1 MKNMQDVKISFPRDE
16 EELFEELNEKTAVLN
31 GGTDVMV
38 KCRTGSFPAERLVS
52 LEKMEGLSGI
62 SDEGDSVRILCRT
75 THHDLM
81 ESRLICDSFPL
92 LVKTVYEIGSTQIRN
107 RGTLA
112 GNIVNASPAA
122 DGLLAL
128 YILNAF
134 VVLKSGTGEKTV
146 RIEDFIKG
154 PGKTVLEKGE
164 YLHSIIIP
172 KISEQYRPYFKK
184 VGQRK
189 AMAIAIASIGA
200 VYKLKKNR
208 IMDIRLAFGS
218 LGPRII
224 RPHRLES
231 DLRGKVFNPETFLAF
246 SEKIADI
253 VTPISDVRASK
264 QYREKVARNLFIGLC
279 YSNSG
284 T

>member
-1 MKNMQDVKISFPRDE
+1 MQDVKISFPRDE

-38 KCRTGSFPAERLVS
+38 KCRTGNFPAESLVS
-52 LEKMEGLSGI
+52 LEKIKGLSGI
-62 SDEGDSVRILCRT
+62 IDEGDSVRILCRT
-75 THHDLM
+75 THRALM
-81 ESRLICDSFPL
+81 ESRLIRDTFPL
-92 LVKTVYEIGSTQIRN
+92 LIKTIYEIGSTQIRN

-134 VVLKSGTGEKTV
+134 VVLKSNSGEKTIRV
-146 RIEDFIKG
+146 EDFIKG
-154 PGKTVLEKGE
+154 PGRTVLGDGE

-172 KISEQYRPYFKK
+172 KISEQYHPHFKK

-189 AMAIAIASIGA
+189 AMAIAIASLGA

-231 DLRGKVFNPETFLAF
+231 DLRGKVFNPRTFLAF
-246 SEKIADI
+246 AERITDI

-264 QYREKVARNLFIGLC
+264 EYREKVARNLLIGLG
-279 YSNSG
+279 YSNPA